1 MVAEAPA
8 PLPARVPLN
17 GADWF
22 LYLMDWRMRRRTG
35 VGCVCHLVAELD
47 TDVTADLEARLRTLP
62 RWLWLARLR
71 LRALPPL
78 RTPAWEALG
87 ETWGGPVELGD
98 LLDEDALLGRLA
110 MRLDVEREAPVRVSM
125 ARLGER
131 RVVVLSWH
139 HALLDA
145 RGAEALMSELGGVT
159 RVVRPAMPAPVRSP
173 MEQLWSAKKARDF
186 IYEVSTGDLAWIDAG
201 AAGHKD
207 HFLRLRLTGD
217 ELAAID
223 AQAERVG
230 AAMLRSALHVAATTR
245 AVAGLLSDRGVNTG
259 DLLVPAPQEQRTARG
274 DVGNGLSLLFY
285 RVPRAVVPDLAAL
298 VAHATQQVRG
308 MIREAMPAAMTTLLD
323 FCVWLPTWM
332 YGPIVSFPT
341 RGRLATFGVSDT
353 GGSLGQLSTW
363 QGAAVRDAWHV
374 PANLYPPGVTFVFT
388 RFRGAQDIVL
398 RWRADRLTPAE
409 LDTLVGRLRADLMG
423 DAAVAR
429 EAERV

>member
-1 MVAEAPA
+1 MVADVAP
-8 PLPARVPLN
+8 PLPVRVPLN

-47 TDVTADLEARLRTLP
+47 ADVTSNLDARLRTLP
-62 RWLWLARLR
+62 RWLWLASLR
-71 LRALPPL
+71 LRAFPPL

-87 ETWGGPVELGD
+87 GAWTGSVALGD
-98 LLDEDALLGRLA
+98 LQDEDALLGRLA
-110 MRLDVEREAPVRVSM
+110 TRLDVEREAPVRVST
-125 ARLGER
+125 ARLGAR
-131 RVVVLSWH
+131 QVVVLSWH

-145 RGAEALMSELGGVT
+145 RGAESLMAELGGAM
-159 RVVRPAMPAPVRSP
+159 RVVRPSVPAPPRTP

-207 HFLRLRLTGD
+207 HFLRLRLTGE
-217 ELAAID
+217 ELAAVD

-245 AVAGLLSDRGVNTG
+245 AVAGLLSDRGVATG

-285 RVPRAVVPDLAAL
+285 RVPRAVVQDLPAL
-298 VAHATQQVRG
+298 VVHATQQVRG
-308 MIREAMPAAMTTLLD
+308 MIRESMPTAMTTLLD
-323 FCVWLPTWM
+323 LCVWLPTWM

-363 QGAAVRDAWHV
+363 QGAQVRDAWHV

-398 RWRADRLTPAE
+398 RWRADRLTQAE
-409 LDTLVGRLRADLMG
+409 LDTLVARLRADLMG
-423 DAAVAR
+423 DAIAAP
-429 EAERV
+429 ES